1 MPNKNETKAYGSI
14 RKFKS
19 YGACGVIIGMAALSL
34 SMNAG
39 VAHAD
44 EKVNPNPATNAVPL
58 QDNPTANAKDSQA
71 KTETEK
77 GSLDVA
83 VNNDT
88 LKNEVN
94 KAKEAG
100 VKVVEDKPAIEKDY
114 QTQAAEVKKA
124 TDKYKEDV
132 ANRKNQVTI
141 VEKKNEAAEAKYKAK
156 LAEIKKQ
163 EEALKAKGVFAD
175 NDQFTIYGKLDESK
189 KGSLDYYSGLSVV
202 FKNKDNN
209 LETVN
214 GGLGANSNTTLELV
228 DKIKVDTERE
238 NVFKVEKAS
247 EGWDKLTQVK
257 QFQQNLLQEIL
268 LKLDSH

>member
-1 MPNKNETKAYGSI
+1 MPNKSETKSYGSI

-44 EKVNPNPATNAVPL
+44 EKINPNPATNAVPL

-71 KTETEK
+71 KTGTEK

-100 VKVVEDKPAIEKDY
+100 VTVVEEKPKEVTVASDKVDEAKASIEQDY
-114 QTQAAEVKKA
+114 KTQANKVKEV

-132 ANRKNQVTI
+132 ANRCLLYTSPSPR
-141 VEKKNEAAEAKYKAK
+141 
-156 LAEIKKQ
+156 
-163 EEALKAKGVFAD
+163 D
-175 NDQFTIYGKLDESK
+175 
-189 KGSLDYYSGLSVV
+189 LS
-202 FKNKDNN
+202 
-209 LETVN
+209 TSRMPSS
-214 GGLGANSNTTLELV
+214 A
-228 DKIKVDTERE
+228 
-238 NVFKVEKAS
+238 
-247 EGWDKLTQVK
+247 
-257 QFQQNLLQEIL
+257 
-268 LKLDSH
+268 